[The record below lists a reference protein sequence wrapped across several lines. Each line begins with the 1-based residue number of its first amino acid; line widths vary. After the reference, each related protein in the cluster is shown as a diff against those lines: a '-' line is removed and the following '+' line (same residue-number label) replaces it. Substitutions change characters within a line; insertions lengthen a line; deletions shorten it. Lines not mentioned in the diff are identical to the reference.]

1 MDASPVVVNRK
12 MSFFNALKEVLM
24 GGKITRLSWPKPG
37 VYIFLLNDR
46 LTIVSEEGVSDL
58 IISKGDL
65 EGEEDW
71 VKL

>member
-12 MSFFNALKEVLM
+12 MSFFDALKEVLM

-37 VYIFLLNDR
+37 VYVFLLKDR
-46 LTIVSEEGVSDL
+46 LTIVSEEGVTDL
-58 IISKGDL
+58 IIQKADM

-71 VKL
+71 VRL